1 MLHVSNPFS
10 DLRSKIAFFS
20 VGWPST
26 KKICQLLG
34 IWEFS
39 NTSGMGNSKHCEIG
53 FPSNKIHLQ
62 ILHSSV
68 TDSWKR
74 RLISALTC
82 FSHLWNTWPCYPS
95 TPFSSQLSRMI
106 KSHNCGKQTT
116 FALTLSLF
124 PFLIHNLHR
133 IAAENHLLAAVATD
147 LLSTSQRNNW
157 IGNWVASRFHKQ
169 CLRNTAGHHPAW
181 GMRTREEGMNLS
193 HPKETQE
200 RYSPK
205 VCRGFVSDPRVT
217 TQLTM
222 NFNWLPYQC

>member
-1 MLHVSNPFS
+1 MAI
-10 DLRSKIAFFS
+10 KK
-20 VGWPST
+20 

-53 FPSNKIHLQ
+53 FPSNEIHSQ

-157 IGNWVASRFHKQ
+157 IGNWVASRFH
-169 CLRNTAGHHPAW
+169 N
-181 GMRTREEGMNLS
+181 
-193 HPKETQE
+193 
-200 RYSPK
+200 
-205 VCRGFVSDPRVT
+205 VSG
-217 TQLTM
+217 TQLVITLHEGWEPQRRVWIFLTPKKPRRDTLWRFVG
-222 NFNWLPYQC
+222 NLFLTQGSQHSLLWILIGCHISANSSLTLAEKN